1 MIRKIFFYIVLF
13 YSIPKTVNS
22 QDIFRLNT
30 DTITSYDLLF
40 QEDEDTLMIDKKEKK
55 KKNVFFGIK
64 TKKGFI
70 RTTSGRNLVY
80 ENFHY
85 IKTPEIKNEYAQEI
99 YFYDKKKKKI
109 VRSKKIVE
117 GAVMMH
123 GPYKKRLGEQII
135 EEGIFYYGLKHDRWV
150 RFNRS
155 DILQDKEFFS
165 LGWYNESIR
174 FFWDTEKKKIK
185 EIIQVRFGE
194 KQGKYFAFFE
204 NGDIAATGQF
214 SFDKPVG
221 TWTEFYKSGKKKR
234 EIKHNESAFNLNE
247 SFITREWNINGK
259 LIYDRNLFIRE

>member
-1 MIRKIFFYIVLF
+1 MIRNIFFYFVF
-13 YSIPKTVNS
+13 FSSIPKTVIS

-117 GAVMMH
+117 EAVMMH

-194 KQGKYFAFFE
+194 KQGKYYAFFE
-204 NGDIAATGQF
+204 NGDVAANGQF

-234 EIKHNESAFNLNE
+234 EIKHTESAFNLNK